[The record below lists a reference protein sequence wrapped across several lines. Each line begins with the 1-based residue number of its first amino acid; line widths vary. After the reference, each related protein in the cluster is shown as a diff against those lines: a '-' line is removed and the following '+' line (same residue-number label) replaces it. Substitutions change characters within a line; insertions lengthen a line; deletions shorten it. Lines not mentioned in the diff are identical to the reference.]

1 MYKKENSIID
11 RRGDLTK
18 YDICSFL
25 TEICKSILWNSLCRA
40 DKEKPERGIEG
51 ERASDFVEVV
61 VSF

>member
-1 MYKKENSIID
+1 M
-11 RRGDLTK
+11 TFVV
-18 YDICSFL
+18 FL
-25 TEICKSILWNSLCRA
+25 LKCKSILWNSLCKA